1 MTSLNIKKGKHR
13 ADREC
18 AYLLAQ
24 YVELMLSQARQNNI
38 PDWPGWQTTALFL
51 PVAAGF
57 LLRLLFGASFSFAAR
72 RSLLPAPAEL
82 LGLAL
87 LTEGLE
93 GCALKKL
100 FGCSAGFGA
109 AIKLGACCSASW
121 SALGMTS

>member
-1 MTSLNIKKGKHR
+1 
-13 ADREC
+13 
-18 AYLLAQ
+18 
-24 YVELMLSQARQNNI
+24 MLSQARQNNI
-38 PDWPGWQTTALFL
+38 PDWPSWQTTVLFL

-57 LLRLLFGASFSFAAR
+57 FPRLLFGASFSFAAR

-109 AIKLGACCSASW
+109 AIELGACCSASW
-121 SALGMTS
+121 SALGMTSWGQQGRNSTQDP